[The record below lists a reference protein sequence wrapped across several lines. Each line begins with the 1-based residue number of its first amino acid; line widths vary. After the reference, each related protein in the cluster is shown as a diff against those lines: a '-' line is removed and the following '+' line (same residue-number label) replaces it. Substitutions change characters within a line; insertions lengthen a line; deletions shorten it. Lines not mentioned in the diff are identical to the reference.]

1 MQRFKRIVFIFKVN
15 TIMSEPQF
23 IIDADGKRTG
33 VILTMED
40 YEELMEDLHDMTV
53 IAERKGDSSQPAD
66 EVFTEIDRELRNVQR

>member
-1 MQRFKRIVFIFKVN
+1 MFELQY
-15 TIMSEPQF
+15 

-53 IAERKGDSSQPAD
+53 IAERKGEPSQPAE
-66 EVFTEIDRELRNVQR
+66 EVFQEIEREIRF